1 MAEERLRQ
9 VVNLKERNW
18 KNGIRAYDVILETY
32 FAYKGLE

>member
-18 KNGIRAYDVILETY
+18 KKGIRANDDILETY
-32 FAYKGLE
+32 FAYKGHE